1 MDTKTIC
8 LAVLSS
14 GAASGYEIKK
24 MCEEGVFHHI
34 HEVGFGSIYPAL
46 GKLREEGL
54 VTVTDTPQAGRPSK
68 KVYQLTAA
76 GRIALLDAL
85 STTPGQDKVRSEF
98 LVRMLFAELLGA
110 RTTESFL
117 DGRLR
122 FLQER
127 IADMKNCECG
137 PASTVGE
144 RFVHG
149 FGLAI
154 YQAMETY
161 LREHGHE
168 VVGASLLSERAAAE

>member
-8 LAVLSS
+8 LAVLSR

-46 GKLREEGL
+46 GKLLEDGL
-54 VTVTDTPQAGRPSK
+54 VTVTDTPQEGRPSK
-68 KVYQLTAA
+68 KVYRLTPA

-85 STTPGQDKVRSEF
+85 STPPGQDRVRSEF

-110 RTTESFL
+110 RTIEDFL
-117 DGRLR
+117 DNRLQ
-122 FLQER
+122 FLQQR
-127 IADMKNCECG
+127 IADMENCECG
-137 PASTVGE
+137 EMPTVGE

-154 YQAMETY
+154 YQAMEAY